1 MNNKRFKKID
11 PDLNK
16 DFLIEKIKDS
26 LLVSTYRKVKYAR
39 NLFGVLLAQQNGC
52 YYGGIAKELKNEI
65 GNEGFKKLI
74 NADGKLTLTFVVDI
88 GRRMKT
94 NIGTAIAVAKDI
106 ARYDYKSDVDYV
118 LSTFSMGTDDR
129 SLIGDVKTYGTLA
142 EFEKAL
148 DDLGNSEFPEENKE
162 ADCFQPTYA
171 GIIRGITQGY
181 PRKSSPIF
189 VFTNNLPRP
198 FGEYT
203 LESAKY
209 HAKRNKMSVNVFVMK
224 PYCSTKSKGRYKLII
239 WSTGGFLWLIRGGY
253 SSVRKDLKKIETKV
267 KKNLV
272 GTFTIVSRHVK
283 RQSKP
288 KRGIEISVGEFVI
301 DDIAQCGTID
311 IQAINMTT
319 GESNCSIQ
327 TATKNALK

>member
-1 MNNKRFKKID
+1 
-11 PDLNK
+11 
-16 DFLIEKIKDS
+16 
-26 LLVSTYRKVKYAR
+26 
-39 NLFGVLLAQQNGC
+39 
-52 YYGGIAKELKNEI
+52 
-65 GNEGFKKLI
+65 
-74 NADGKLTLTFVVDI
+74 
-88 GRRMKT
+88 MKT

-224 PYCSTKSKGRYKLII
+224 PYCSTKSKGRYKSII

-253 SSVRKDLKKIETKV
+253 SSVRKDLKKIENKV

-272 GTFTIVSRHVK
+272 GTFTIVSRNVK

-311 IQAINMTT
+311 IQAKHDNRGIKLFNPNDYQKLPEIDNDIYRVWTIYKPT
-319 GESNCSIQ
+319 KGRWRFDPGDVQDIQ
-327 TATKNALK
+327 VLSHTDLDITFETIFLREKTQGGKEVALEHPLIGIKYKHYLISF